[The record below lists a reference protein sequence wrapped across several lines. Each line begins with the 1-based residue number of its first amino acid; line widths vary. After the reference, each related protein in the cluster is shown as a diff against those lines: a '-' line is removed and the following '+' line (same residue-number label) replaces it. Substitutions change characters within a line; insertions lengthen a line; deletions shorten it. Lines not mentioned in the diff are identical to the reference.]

1 MKKNKDGF
9 IMIITIV
16 LIFLISIILF
26 IWSNIILK
34 NTTYL
39 NLTEKQYLNSEKSKN
54 KAWILFKY
62 DDFVNNNWLWEDEL
76 SCSWGLI
83 EKNLNWFSCL
93 WSWVSWSDWIDDEC
107 DNDDKT
113 PYYYNTNVD
122 IDTFTTIWSDLVDD
136 DADVRIY
143 NIWFLY
149 PEEEK
154 TIFFY
159 NNEVKNKIISDL
171 NNQYFEK
178 PTSWNFYNLELTINW
193 LNSWEIK
200 SIFIEKDKN
209 FDDIINY
216 QSTINSNL
224 KTILNI
230 NWEFLSW
237 VPYPLNLWNDNKIYF
252 LNLYN
257 DSDNIVSYNLI
268 IKNSYWNLVYQI
280 PIDYGEKNRFYKS
293 YEVEF
298 NKDKLDFYIKNFFK
312 D

>member
-1 MKKNKDGF
+1 MRKNKNWF

-16 LIFLISIILF
+16 LVFLISIILF

-34 NTTYL
+34 NTNYL
-39 NLTEKQYLNSEKSKN
+39 TFAEKQYLNTEKSKN

-62 DDFVNNNWLWEDEL
+62 DDFVNQNWLWQDEL
-76 SCSWGLI
+76 SCSWWLI
-83 EKNLNWFSCL
+83 EKNSNWFSCL
-93 WSWVSWSDWIDDEC
+93 WTWVSWSDWIDDKC

-113 PYYYNTNVD
+113 PYFYKNDVE
-122 IDTFTTIWSDLVDD
+122 IDNFTTIWSDLTDD
-136 DADVRIY
+136 DTNSRIY

-149 PEEEK
+149 PKEEK

-159 NNEVKNKIISDL
+159 NYEVKNKIISDL

-178 PTSWNFYNLELTINW
+178 PTTWNFYNLELSINW

-200 SIFIEKDKN
+200 SVFLEKDVN
-209 FDDIINY
+209 FDNIITHEY
-216 QSTINSNL
+216 IINSNL
-224 KTILNI
+224 KTILNL

-237 VPYPLNLWNDNKIYF
+237 VPYPLNLWNDDKIYV

-257 DSDNIVSYNLI
+257 DSDNIVSYNLT
-268 IKNSYWNLVYQI
+268 IKNSYWNFVYQI

-293 YEVEF
+293 YEIEF
-298 NKDKLDFYIKNFFK
+298 NKDKLDFYTKNFFK
-312 D
+312 N